1 MDYKIVNEDGDIMI
15 EINEGNST
23 QRNRLLEYYSKLQ
36 TEDGD
41 ETSDK
46 KNEVLKRIAFSMSE
60 EDAKGQ
66 CSRIE
71 EATKKR
77 LMAYHKAL
85 SDLHQKHTDE
95 LQEIKD
101 TVNDL
106 IEAYE
111 DYDFNREKTVE
122 INGNFFTYDPEQFD
136 VEKHKD
142 SLASLGK
149 ESKGNTWRVEID
161 EAGEVV
167 LHWRVLKSE
176 M

>member
-1 MDYKIVNEDGDIMI
+1 MDYKIDDKDGALVV
-15 EINEGNST
+15 EVYKEQSV

-36 TEDGD
+36 TEDGG
-41 ETSDK
+41 EPSDK
-46 KNEVLKRIAFSMSE
+46 KKEVLKRIAYSMSE
-60 EDAKGQ
+60 EDAQEQ

-85 SDLHQKHTDE
+85 TDFQQKHKDE

-101 TVNDL
+101 TVSDL
-106 IEAYE
+106 VEAYE
-111 DYDFNREKTVE
+111 DYDFESEKTVE

-136 VEKHKD
+136 LEKHKS

-161 EAGEVV
+161 ESGEVV
-167 LHWRVLKSE
+167 LHW
-176 M
+176 